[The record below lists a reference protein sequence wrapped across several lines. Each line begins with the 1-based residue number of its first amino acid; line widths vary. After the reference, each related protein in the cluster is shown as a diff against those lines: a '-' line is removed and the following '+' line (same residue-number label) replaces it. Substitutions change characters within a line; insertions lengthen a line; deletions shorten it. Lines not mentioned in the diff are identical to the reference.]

1 MVQGKGLTLSSA
13 ACDDCAGCGL
23 CNVARACASY
33 LAHRACCVAA
43 VLKQGI
49 PMFFVMI
56 IFERIMMTC
65 FSKGG
70 KRASAAKQAKSGG
83 KGQGD
88 GSLGMDVPLTPWYR
102 LNDMI
107 ASTVAGSFQQV
118 GILLFELVGVTLTVG
133 VYKYVWAN
141 YRVFDVDP
149 KQHVW
154 LSYFVLML
162 GKDVGYYWMHRT
174 LHEFHI
180 MWASHS
186 VHHSGEDYNLA
197 TGLRQGVCQPFW
209 APPFY
214 VWMAVLGF
222 PPQAFAAHAQLNT
235 LYMYWIHTGTAPP

>member
-1 MVQGKGLTLSSA
+1 
-13 ACDDCAGCGL
+13 
-23 CNVARACASY
+23 
-33 LAHRACCVAA
+33 
-43 VLKQGI
+43 
-49 PMFFVMI
+49 MFFVMI
-56 IFERIMMTC
+56 IFERIMMAF
-65 FSKGG
+65 FSSGG
-70 KRASAAKQAKSGG
+70 KRASDAKG
-83 KGQGD
+83 KGAKGAKGAAAGAGD
-88 GSLGMDVPLTPWYR
+88 SLGMAVPLTPWYR
-102 LNDMI
+102 LNDMV

-118 GILLFELVGVTLTVG
+118 GLLLFELVGVTLTVG

-141 YRVFDVDP
+141 FRVFDVDP
-149 KQHVW
+149 KEHVW
-154 LSYFVLML
+154 LSYIVLML
-162 GKDVGYYWMHRT
+162 GKDFGYYWMHRT

-235 LYMYWIHTGTAPP
+235 LYMYWIHTGKARDTLGVALGGGGGLHGCVTRRGWWRRRSRNVGCHRACVRA